1 MKEIMAIIRIN
12 KINKTRDALASE
24 GFPAFTCV
32 KILGRGKGKLKN
44 KVELSNVVSI
54 EEQDIPKEIAEAM
67 SEEDRLLAKRLITLI
82 VPDEEAPKVI
92 DTIINVNKTGHPGD
106 GKIFV
111 LPINDAIRVRTA
123 EKGNNAII

>member
-1 MKEIMAIIRIN
+1 MKEIIAIIRIN
-12 KINKTRDALASE
+12 KINQTKSALASE

-32 KILGRGKGKLKN
+32 KVLGRGIGKLKG
-44 KVELSNVVSI
+44 KSELSNVVSM
-54 EEQDIPKEIAEAM
+54 EDENIPKEIAEAM

-82 VPDEEAPKVI
+82 VPDEDAPKI
-92 DTIINVNKTGHPGD
+92 INTIIDVNKTGHPGD

-123 EKGNNAII
+123 ERGTSAIV